1 MLGRTGGNRRCLPS
15 RFPLSGQQRI
25 ISLVPALTEMLF
37 AIGAGP
43 QTVAV
48 SSYDEFPPEVN
59 RLPKVGALVDPDLE
73 RIFSL
78 KPDLVLTYGSQTDVQ
93 AQLTRAGIAF
103 FELPP
108 RRPRRRHRDDPVAR
122 RADRPAR
129 PRPSGWR
136 RTSRRGSRPSGR
148 GRKGR
153 PRPRAMLVFGRER
166 RALRNI
172 YASGGRG
179 FLHDMLEAAGAT
191 NVFADI
197 ERESVQATTE
207 LILTRAPD
215 VILELHRELKPG
227 IETDLEIE
235 SWQTLASVPAVR
247 NKRIIIVVGEE
258 VVVPGPARRRA
269 RSRCSRRRSGREDP
283 AVAGPAARTRPGACT
298 SCAASIPARWRGC

>member
-1 MLGRTGGNRRCLPS
+1 MNTKRTQRIAIAVMATLVSAAAAGQSRPS
-15 RFPLSGQQRI
+15 RI
-25 ISLVPALTEMLF
+25 VSLVPALTEMLF

-59 RLPKVGALVDPDLE
+59 ALPKVGALVDPDLE

-103 FELPP
+103 FDY
-108 RRPRRRHRDDPVAR
+108 RHGGLADVTSTIRALGAR
-122 RADRPAR
+122 TGRQAEADRLAAR
-129 PRPSGWR
+129 IE
-136 RTSRRGSRPSGR
+136 SRIEAVRARAKIR
-148 GRKGR
+148 A
-153 PRPRAMLVFGRER
+153 RPRAMLVFGRER
-166 RALRNI
+166 RAMRNV

-215 VILELHRELKPG
+215 VILELHRSLKPG

-247 NKRIIIVVGEE
+247 NKRVIVVVGEE
-258 VVVPGPARRRA
+258 VVVPGPR
-269 RSRCSRRRSGREDP
+269 
-283 AVAGPAARTRPGACT
+283 VADALEKLEKALWP
-298 SCAASIPARWRGC
+298 